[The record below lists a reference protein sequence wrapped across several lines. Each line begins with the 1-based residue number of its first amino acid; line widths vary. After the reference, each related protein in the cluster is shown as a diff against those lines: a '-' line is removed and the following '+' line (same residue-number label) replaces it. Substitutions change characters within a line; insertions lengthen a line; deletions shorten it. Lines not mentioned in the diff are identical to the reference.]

1 METPFQHIADT
12 AFWVA
17 GFRAQET
24 ERPDAVFKDP
34 LAKKLAGERGI
45 EMVDITPN
53 AALMHFSVTLR
64 TTAIDR
70 LIDLAIGCGIDTVIN
85 LGAGLD
91 TRPYRMKLPASLNW
105 IEVDYDHV
113 IDYKNDTLANDRPNC
128 VLGRIAADLS
138 IDADRQWLLN
148 DLGEH
153 SKKALVITEGV
164 ITYLDNDQASQL
176 SKDIFAVPTF
186 QFWIQEYL
194 NGGYRNN
201 GNPKK
206 GKELLRNTPFR
217 FTAVDPI
224 AFFMQDGWKVNKNIL
239 MLDEAD
245 RIGRTMPLNF
255 PWNLLIRIFPR
266 KIREGANK
274 KFGIVMFEK

>member
-1 METPFQHIADT
+1 MQTPFQHIADT

-34 LAKKLAGERGI
+34 LAKKLAGERGK
-45 EMVDITPN
+45 ELVDITPN
-53 AALMHFSVTLR
+53 AALMYFSITIR

-70 LIDLAIGCGIDTVIN
+70 LIDLAIEYGIDMVIN

-91 TRPYRMKLPASLNW
+91 TRPYRMKLPPDLNW
-105 IEVDYDHV
+105 VEVDYDHV
-113 IDYKNDTLANDRPNC
+113 IDYKNTTLAGEYPACNLR
-128 VLGRIAADLS
+128 RIAADLS
-138 IDADRQWLLN
+138 IDTERRKVFKE
-148 DLGEH
+148 LGSS

-164 ITYLDNDQASQL
+164 ITYLDNKQASQL
-176 SKDIFAVPTF
+176 SKDLFAVPTF

-201 GNPKK
+201 GNPRTGRK
-206 GKELLRNTPFR
+206 LLKNTPFR

-224 AFFMQDGWKVNKNIL
+224 AFFMHDGWKVNENIL

-245 RIGRTMPLNF
+245 RIGRKFPFKF
-255 PWNLLIRIFPR
+255 PWNLLIRIFPK
-266 KIREGANK
+266 KIRKGANR
-274 KFGIVMFEK
+274 KFGIVLFER